1 MSLSFFSQP
10 QSKLAD
16 VDLFWMPTQTTAGVL
31 GDIELPCERT
41 DITQTILS
49 EPADRDLKGLR
60 LQSQIATK

>member
-1 MSLSFFSQP
+1 
-10 QSKLAD
+10 
-16 VDLFWMPTQTTAGVL
+16 MPTQTTAGVL